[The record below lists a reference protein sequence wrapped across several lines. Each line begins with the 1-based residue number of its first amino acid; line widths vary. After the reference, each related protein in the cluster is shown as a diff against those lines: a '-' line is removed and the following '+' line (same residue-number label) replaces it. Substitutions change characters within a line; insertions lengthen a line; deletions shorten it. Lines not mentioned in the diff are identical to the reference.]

1 MVRKS
6 IVLICLAKSNSPQGA
21 NRIPAI
27 MKAAVVA
34 TFCPLFFALLVA
46 LPIIKAT
53 CAEQLDPLPMVAKVF
68 HQQMLGFIV
77 PVQRYMYEKKFFR
90 TALDSLLA
98 SPLVVENL

>member
-53 CAEQLDPLPMVAKVF
+53 CAEQLDPLPMVAKIL
-68 HQQMLGFIV
+68 HQQMLGFMV
-77 PVQRYMYEKKFFR
+77 AVQRHMYEKKILC
-90 TALDSLLA
+90 TVLHWLYVE
-98 SPLVVENL
+98 SP